1 MDRGNW
7 RGLSTGAKMSGMAP
21 GPGPDSQL
29 AAPVPPAPKSAISG
43 MLTIAR
49 DYARANLTRRKA
61 LIGAGLVIGLISLP
75 FIYRPGSARLNVVC
89 QHGFRRAEMSV
100 RVDDSEVFRGTLT
113 GTSRKRFGILDS
125 GVSGSFS
132 HTLPVPAGRHAVQ
145 VSVKP
150 AGEPYEVSQ
159 TAYAEFTENSVRTL
173 NVGARSGAV
182 QLAWDDVSAS
192 SDASATSA
200 YRKYTGSTLMTIWGS
215 AMSAI
220 VGFFIQEFL
229 RSRMRGRPLVSN
241 PEKMA

>member
-1 MDRGNW
+1 
-7 RGLSTGAKMSGMAP
+7 
-21 GPGPDSQL
+21 
-29 AAPVPPAPKSAISG
+29 
-43 MLTIAR
+43 MLNVAR
-49 DYARANLTRRKA
+49 DYARANLTRRKT

-132 HTLPVPAGRHAVQ
+132 HSLAVPAGRHAVQ

-182 QLAWDDVSAS
+182 QLAWDDISAS
-192 SDASATSA
+192 SDASSPSS

-229 RSRMRGRPLVSN
+229 RSRMRGRSLVST
-241 PEKMA
+241 PEKIVQ